1 MEINSTLVQ
10 TFNTFEGKTSAQT
23 SPCTG
28 QCIPAK
34 ICYMRSGSA
43 AIAFQNCIPGFGSVQ

>member
-1 MEINSTLVQ
+1 MYINSTLVE
-10 TFNTFEGKTSAQT
+10 TFNTFEGKTSAKT

-43 AIAFQNCIPGFGSVQ
+43 AIAFQNCIPNFGSVQ